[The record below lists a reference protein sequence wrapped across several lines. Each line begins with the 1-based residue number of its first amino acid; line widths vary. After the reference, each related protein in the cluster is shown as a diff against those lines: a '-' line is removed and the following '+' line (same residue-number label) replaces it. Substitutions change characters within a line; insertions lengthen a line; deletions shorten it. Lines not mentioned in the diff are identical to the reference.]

1 MLSDANVQFAT
12 NEKYLVKNLFFRLDF
27 IEYIENKIN
36 KRNKIIGLM
45 KIRSLGVSTKISLK
59 IYKNYPSLV
68 PSDAKVE
75 FAISQKYLV

>member
-1 MLSDANVQFAT
+1 MLNDANVQFAT
-12 NEKYLVKNLFFRLDF
+12 NEKYLVKILFSRLDF
-27 IEYIENKIN
+27 IEYIGNKIN

-45 KIRSLGVSTKISLK
+45 TRRSLGVSTKIFLK

-68 PSDAKVE
+68 SSDVKVE